1 MTVFI
6 PSLEEISV
14 HLAEVSPTFRA
25 FCEGGQAALDAVNA
39 PADVPSPEAVAAA
52 QAVVDAGAAATPTPD
67 QAEAQA

>member
-1 MTVFI
+1 MTVFV

-25 FCEGGQAALDAVNA
+25 FVEGGQAALDDAEA
-39 PADVPSPEAVAAA
+39 PAAVPSAEAVAAA

-67 QAEAQA
+67 AAEAQA